1 MAPLPPGTLLNEIYT
16 GWRWPRVTGKIEHRP
31 LHYPRIWRMAQAKAR
46 KPVRFGTV
54 CTQVMGLFLDIR
66 TDLYEDKRQVV

>member
-1 MAPLPPGTLLNEIYT
+1 
-16 GWRWPRVTGKIEHRP
+16 
-31 LHYPRIWRMAQAKAR
+31 MAQAKAR